1 MAGDVG
7 PPGPAGMKGFPGL
20 DGAPGSPGE
29 RGFLGPPGPFGQ
41 DGHPGFSG
49 PKGRCFSLEIAM
61 PTKKKPQTNKDSLL
75 VLILGPTCWK
85 GMNPQLV
92 LGCICFAAELQI
104 MDLIIK

>member
-7 PPGPAGMKGFPGL
+7 PQGPAGMKGFPGL
-20 DGAPGSPGE
+20 DGVPGSPGE

-49 PKGRCFSLEIAM
+49 PKGRCFCLEIAVS
-61 PTKKKPQTNKDSLL
+61 TKKLTFL

-85 GMNPQLV
+85 GMNPLLV

>member
-7 PPGPAGMKGFPGL
+7 PQGPAGMKGFPGL

-41 DGHPGFSG
+41 DGRPGFSG
-49 PKGRCFSLEIAM
+49 PKGKCFNLEIAV
-61 PTKKKPQTNKDSLL
+61 PTKKKKITLL
-75 VLILGPTCWK
+75 GLILGPIFWK

-92 LGCICFAAELQI
+92 LRCICFPAKLRM

>member
-61 PTKKKPQTNKDSLL
+61 PTKKNPPNQQRLL
-75 VLILGPTCWK
+75 AGTDFRPNLLEGNESPASV
-85 GMNPQLV
+85 GMHLF
-92 LGCICFAAELQI
+92 CC
-104 MDLIIK
+104 